1 MELVLIIFLL
11 LMLSGILFLGVRL
24 ILWIL
29 KNKTRARVLYATL
42 ILGLIGLGVHNVF
55 YKNMRFIQ
63 SEVYPNLYLVKYPDE
78 DVDVLYQAIRQ
89 RVITHL
95 KSEFP
100 AGKTLAYEKE
110 TSIFF
115 YQYYKAFPISVF
127 QDEGTAYFLEN
138 EEDLGGM
145 VTEELGMYGKY
156 KLAEFNYTPCQAE
169 AYGHCGELRYFDE
182 NGLVKSDRLSNLV
195 TPVQTTKDASD
206 TAASPGF

>member
-1 MELVLIIFLL
+1 MELVLIVFVL

-29 KNKTRARVLYATL
+29 NNKTRARVLYATL
-42 ILGLIGLGVHNVF
+42 ILGLIGLGIHHAF

-78 DVDVLYQAIRQ
+78 DMGVLYQAIRQ
-89 RVITHL
+89 QLATHL

-100 AGKTLAYEKE
+100 ASKTLAYEKQS
-110 TSIFF
+110 TIFF

-127 QDEGTAYFLEN
+127 QDEGTAYFIDN

-145 VTEELGMYGKY
+145 VTEELGMYRQY

-169 AYGHCGELRYFDE
+169 APLHCGELRYFDE
-182 NGLVKSDRLSNLV
+182 HGVVKSDSLSNLV
-195 TPVQTTKDASD
+195 APAKTTKDASD
-206 TAASPGF
+206 SVASPEF

>member
-1 MELVLIIFLL
+1 MFC
-11 LMLSGILFLGVRL
+11 
-24 ILWIL
+24 
-29 KNKTRARVLYATL
+29 ATL
-42 ILGLIGLGVHNVF
+42 LLGLIGLGIHHVF

-100 AGKTLAYEKE
+100 AGKTLAYENE
-110 TSIFF
+110 TSVFF

-145 VTEELGMYGKY
+145 VTEELGMYRGY
-156 KLAEFNYTPCQAE
+156 KLAEFNYTPCQAN
-169 AYGHCGELRYFDE
+169 APGHCGELRYFDE
-182 NGLVKSDRLSNLV
+182 HGMVKSDRLSILD
-195 TPVQTTKDASD
+195 TPAKTTKDASD
-206 TAASPGF
+206 AAASSGF

>member
-42 ILGLIGLGVHNVF
+42 ILGLIGLGIHHVF

-78 DVDVLYQAIRQ
+78 DVGVLYQAIRQ

-145 VTEELGMYGKY
+145 VTEELGMYRKY
-156 KLAEFNYTPCQAE
+156 KLAEFTYTPCQAE
-169 AYGHCGELRYFDE
+169 VSGHCGELRYFDE
-182 NGLVKSDRLSNLV
+182 HALVKSDSLSILD
-195 TPVQTTKDASD
+195 TPVQTTKDADD
-206 TAASPGF
+206 TAANRGF